1 MGSMVVTVHLQKGS
15 RLDWDQE
22 SAEILKWRKALAS
35 CELAA

>member
-1 MGSMVVTVHLQKGS
+1 MLITVHLQKAS

-22 SAEILKWRKALAS
+22 STKILKWRKALAS